1 MAFQQGLSGLNSS
14 SKALDVI
21 SNNVANA
28 STVGFKNS
36 STVFADAY
44 ASSLTGAVSKV
55 QIGIGSA
62 VQAVRQAFTQ
72 GNITTT
78 SNPLDMAINGNGF
91 FEVELQSGGYALTRN
106 GQFNIDKQGY
116 IITSLGDRLMGYQE
130 VEPAS
135 GDVQAPANV
144 TADAFR
150 AMIVPSN
157 GVGAVETTKVGLS
170 LNLSAN
176 AERIVKPAGPVD
188 PADRTTWPIDPDDSD
203 TYNYSTALK
212 VFDSLGKEHSLSFY
226 FVRRTDTYT
235 PGDAAA
241 SPPVAPVYSEWEAY
255 TIVDNVA
262 STLALNATVGFDG
275 LGRVA
280 KLTSTTGTP
289 PTNSSSF
296 SAILGG
302 DADKPTVMTIAMGG
316 ITQYGGESSPR
327 ELTQNGSAPGEI
339 AGLSISRNGTVQARY
354 TNGITKDIA
363 IVNLTTVRN
372 NNGLAPVGS
381 NYWVETPES
390 GGFARGEPG
399 SGLNGVISAGQVE
412 ESNIDLTQELVQM
425 IVQQRNYQANAQS
438 IKTQDQILQTLV
450 NLR

>member
-36 STVFADAY
+36 GTVFADAY

-62 VQAVRQAFTQ
+62 VQAVRQSFTQ

-91 FEVELQSGGYALTRN
+91 FEVELQSGGFALTRN

-116 IITSLGDRLMGYQE
+116 IVTPLGDRLMGYQ
-130 VEPAS
+130 VEDPIS
-135 GDVQAPANV
+135 GDVRAPATV

-150 AMIVPSN
+150 TMVIPST
-157 GVGAVETTKVGLS
+157 GVGAAATTDVGLS
-170 LNLSAN
+170 LNLSADS
-176 AERIVKPAGPVD
+176 EVIPTPAA
-188 PADRTTWPIDPDDSD
+188 PAAPIDPNDPE
-203 TYNYSTALK
+203 TYTYSTALK
-212 VFDSLGKEHSLSFY
+212 IFDSLGKEHSLSFY
-226 FVRRTDTYT
+226 FVRRTDVVDTAATPPTYSNW
-235 PGDAAA
+235 D
-241 SPPVAPVYSEWEAY
+241 VY
-255 TIVDNVA
+255 TVTDNDTT
-262 STLALNATVGFDG
+262 TLASRATLGFDG

-280 KLTSTTGTP
+280 TSTPTDPVFTG
-289 PTNSSSF
+289 
-296 SAILGG
+296 ILGTDPVTPSVISLDLG
-302 DADKPTVMTIAMGG
+302 A
-316 ITQYGGESSPR
+316 ITQFGGKSTPR

-339 AGLSISRNGTVQARY
+339 AGLSISRNGTIQARY
-354 TNGITKDIA
+354 TNGITKDIG

-372 NNGLAPVGS
+372 NNGLSPIGN

-399 SGLNGVISAGQVE
+399 NGLNGVISAGQVE
-412 ESNIDLTQELVQM
+412 ESNVDLTQELVQM
-425 IVQQRNYQANAQS
+425 IIQQRNYQANAQS
-438 IKTQDQILQTLV
+438 IRTQDQILQTLV

>member
-36 STVFADAY
+36 GTVFADAY

-91 FEVELQSGGYALTRN
+91 FEVELQNGGYALTRN

-116 IITSLGDRLMGYQE
+116 IITALGDRLMGYQ
-130 VEPAS
+130 VVDPVSGDVRAPTTVTADSFRTMMIPAS
-135 GDVQAPANV
+135 G
-144 TADAFR
+144 
-150 AMIVPSN
+150 I
-157 GVGAVETTKVGLS
+157 GAAATTGVGLS
-170 LNLSAN
+170 LNLSAD
-176 AERIVKPAGPVD
+176 AAVVPA
-188 PADRTTWPIDPDDSD
+188 TTVLNPEDDS
-203 TYNYSTALK
+203 TYTYSTSLK
-212 VFDSLGKEHSLSFY
+212 IFDSLGKEHSLSFY
-226 FVRRTDTYT
+226 FARRTDTYSA
-235 PGDAAA
+235 GDDTAT
-241 SPPVAPVYSEWEAY
+241 PPVPPQYSEWEVY
-255 TIVDNVA
+255 TVTDNDMG
-262 STLALNATVGFDG
+262 TLRRNATVGFDG
-275 LGRVA
+275 LGRIAEVTPHVA
-280 KLTSTTGTP
+280 VAGTTP
-289 PTNSSSF
+289 PTNGSVISEM
-296 SAILGG
+296 LGA
-302 DADKPTVMTIAMGG
+302 DAVSPSVMTLAMNA
-316 ITQYGGESSPR
+316 ITQFGGKSTPR

-339 AGLSISRNGTVQARY
+339 AGLSISRNGVVQARY
-354 TNGITKDIA
+354 SNGITKDIA

-372 NNGLAPVGS
+372 NNGLSPIGN

-399 SGLNGVISAGQVE
+399 NGLNGVISAGQVE
-412 ESNIDLTQELVQM
+412 ESNVDLTQELVQM
-425 IVQQRNYQANAQS
+425 IIQQRNYQANAQS
-438 IKTQDQILQTLV
+438 IRTQDQILQTLV

>member
-36 STVFADAY
+36 GTVFADAY

-62 VQAVRQAFTQ
+62 VQAVRQTFNQ

-91 FEVELQSGGYALTRN
+91 FEVELQNGGYALTRN

-116 IITSLGDRLMGYQE
+116 IITALGDRLMGYQ
-130 VEPAS
+130 VVDPIS
-135 GDVQAPANV
+135 GDVRAPASV
-144 TADAFR
+144 TADSFR
-150 AMIVPSN
+150 TMVIPST
-157 GVGAVETTKVGLS
+157 GVGAAATSEVGLS
-170 LNLSAN
+170 LNLSAD
-176 AERIVKPAGPVD
+176 AATIPD
-188 PADRTTWPIDPDDSD
+188 PAPPALPGSVPPNPNDDS
-203 TYNYSTALK
+203 TYTYSTALK
-212 VFDSLGKEHSLSFY
+212 IFDSLGKEHSLSFY
-226 FVRRTDTYT
+226 FVRRTDVV
-235 PGDAAA
+235 DATTA
-241 SPPVAPVYSEWEAY
+241 PPTYSEWDLY
-255 TIVDNVA
+255 TVADNDTA
-262 STLALNATVGFDG
+262 SLTYNSRLGFDG
-275 LGRVA
+275 LGRIASVTPQVTA
-280 KLTSTTGTP
+280 PGVTP
-289 PTNSSSF
+289 PLNGSVF
-296 SAILGG
+296 SATLGS
-302 DADKPTVMTIAMGG
+302 DAIAPSVIELAMNS
-316 ITQYGGESSPR
+316 ITQFGGKSTPR

-339 AGLSISRNGTVQARY
+339 AGLAISRNGVIQARY

-372 NNGLAPVGS
+372 NNGLSPIGN

-399 SGLNGVISAGQVE
+399 NGLNGVISAGQVE
-412 ESNIDLTQELVQM
+412 ESNVDLTQELVQM
-425 IVQQRNYQANAQS
+425 IIQQRNYQANAQS
-438 IKTQDQILQTLV
+438 IRTQDQILQTLI

>member
-36 STVFADAY
+36 GTVFADAY

-62 VQAVRQAFTQ
+62 VQAVRQSFTQ

-91 FEVELQSGGYALTRN
+91 FEVELQSGGFALTRN

-116 IITSLGDRLMGYQE
+116 IVTPLGDRLMGYQE
-130 VEPAS
+130 VDPVS
-135 GDVQAPANV
+135 GDVRAPATV
-144 TADAFR
+144 SADAFR
-150 AMIVPSN
+150 TLVIPST
-157 GVGAVETTKVGLS
+157 GVGAAATDKVGLN
-170 LNLSAN
+170 LNLSADT
-176 AERIVKPAGPVD
+176 ATIDGTTTPLD
-188 PADRTTWPIDPDDSD
+188 PNDPD
-203 TYNYSTALK
+203 TYTYSTALK
-212 VFDSLGKEHSLSFY
+212 IFDSLGKEHSLSLY
-226 FVRRTDTYT
+226 FARRTDVVNSSWDVYT
-235 PGDAAA
+235 
-241 SPPVAPVYSEWEAY
+241 V
-255 TIVDNVA
+255 VDNDV
-262 STLALNATVGFDG
+262 STLQLAPTTLNFDG
-275 LGRVA
+275 LG
-280 KLTSTTGTP
+280 KLAPP
-289 PTNSSSF
+289 PTPSSF
-296 SAILGG
+296 VLNSNLGS
-302 DADKPTVMTIAMGG
+302 DAAPSVITVDMGA
-316 ITQYGGESSPR
+316 ITQFGGKSTPR

-339 AGLSISRNGTVQARY
+339 AGLSISRNGTIQARY
-354 TNGITKDIA
+354 TNGITKDIG

-372 NNGLAPVGS
+372 NNGLSPIGN

-399 SGLNGVISAGQVE
+399 NGLNGVISAGQVE
-412 ESNIDLTQELVQM
+412 ESNVDLTQELVQM
-425 IVQQRNYQANAQS
+425 IIQQRNYQANAQS
-438 IKTQDQILQTLV
+438 IRTQDQILQTLV

>member
-36 STVFADAY
+36 GTVFADAY

-116 IITSLGDRLMGYQE
+116 IVTPLGDRLMGYQ
-130 VEPAS
+130 VVDPIS
-135 GDVQAPANV
+135 GDVRAPAAV
-144 TADAFR
+144 TADSFR
-150 AMIVPSN
+150 TLVIPST
-157 GVGAVETTKVGLS
+157 GVGAAATTEVGLS
-170 LNLSAN
+170 LNLSAD
-176 AERIVKPAGPVD
+176 AATIDGATTPLD
-188 PADRTTWPIDPDDSD
+188 PNDPN
-203 TYNYSTALK
+203 TYTYSTALK
-212 VFDSLGKEHSLSFY
+212 IFDSLGKEHSLSLY
-226 FVRRTDTYT
+226 FVRRTDVVNSTW
-235 PGDAAA
+235 D
-241 SPPVAPVYSEWEAY
+241 VYSV
-255 TIVDNVA
+255 VDNDVT
-262 STLALNATVGFDG
+262 TLPAAPNVTLGFDG
-275 LGRVA
+275 LGRVV
-280 KLTSTTGTP
+280 P
-289 PTNSSSF
+289 PSSF
-296 SAILGG
+296 VLNSNLGP
-302 DADKPTVMTIAMGG
+302 DADPSVINVDMAL
-316 ITQYGGESSPR
+316 ITQFGGKSTPR

-339 AGLSISRNGTVQARY
+339 AGLSISRNGTIQARY
-354 TNGITKDIA
+354 TNGITKDIG

-372 NNGLAPVGS
+372 NNGLSPIGN

-399 SGLNGVISAGQVE
+399 NGLNGVISAGQVE
-412 ESNIDLTQELVQM
+412 ESNVDLTQELVQM
-425 IVQQRNYQANAQS
+425 IIQQRNYQANAQS
-438 IKTQDQILQTLV
+438 IRTQDQILQTLV

>member
-36 STVFADAY
+36 GTVFADAY

-91 FEVELQSGGYALTRN
+91 FEVELQSGGFALTRN

-116 IITSLGDRLMGYQE
+116 IVTPLGDRLMGYQ
-130 VEPAS
+130 VEDPIS
-135 GDVQAPANV
+135 GDVRAPATV
-144 TADAFR
+144 TADSFR
-150 AMIVPSN
+150 TMVIPST
-157 GVGAVETTKVGLS
+157 GVGAAATTEVGLS
-170 LNLSAN
+170 LNLSAD
-176 AERIVKPAGPVD
+176 AETIDGATTPLD
-188 PADRTTWPIDPDDSD
+188 PNDPE
-203 TYNYSTALK
+203 TYSYSTALK
-212 VFDSLGKEHSLSFY
+212 IFDSLGKEHSLSLY
-226 FVRRTDTYT
+226 FVRRTDVVNSTWDVYT
-235 PGDAAA
+235 
-241 SPPVAPVYSEWEAY
+241 VL
-255 TIVDNVA
+255 DNDTA
-262 STLALNATVGFDG
+262 TLPATPNATLNFDG
-275 LGRVA
+275 LG
-280 KLTSTTGTP
+280 KLVP
-289 PTNSSSF
+289 PSDFVLNSN
-296 SAILGG
+296 LGP
-302 DADKPTVMTIAMGG
+302 DADPSVINVDMGL
-316 ITQYGGESSPR
+316 ITQFGGSSTPR

-339 AGLSISRNGTVQARY
+339 AGLSISRNGTIQARY
-354 TNGITKDIA
+354 TNGITKDIG

-372 NNGLAPVGS
+372 NNGLSPIGN

-399 SGLNGVISAGQVE
+399 NGLNGVISAGQVE
-412 ESNIDLTQELVQM
+412 ESNVDLTQELVQM
-425 IVQQRNYQANAQS
+425 IIQQRNYQANAQS
-438 IKTQDQILQTLV
+438 IRTQDQILQTLV